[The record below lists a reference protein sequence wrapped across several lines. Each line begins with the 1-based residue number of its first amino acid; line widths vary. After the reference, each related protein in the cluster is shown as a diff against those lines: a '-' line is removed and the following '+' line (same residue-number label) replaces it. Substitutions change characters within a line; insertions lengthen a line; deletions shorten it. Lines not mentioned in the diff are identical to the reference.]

1 MSGFQGTRDLLVDTS
16 PDWEPGVQDEDV
28 KISHVVL
35 ASSGLLVF
43 GMKLIFFSFFFLV
56 GSLKK
61 KVFI

>member
-43 GMKLIFFSFFFLV
+43 GMKLIFFLFSF
-56 GSLKK
+56 
-61 KVFI
+61 